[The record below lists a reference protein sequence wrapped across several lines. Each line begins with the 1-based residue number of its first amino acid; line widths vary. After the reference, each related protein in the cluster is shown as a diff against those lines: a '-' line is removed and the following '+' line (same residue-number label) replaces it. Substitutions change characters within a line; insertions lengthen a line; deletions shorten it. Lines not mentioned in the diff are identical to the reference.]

1 MADVMVSPQA
11 TWAVPTTNSNPVNSL
26 QENQFP
32 VTQRPHFHSDTRQSR
47 TANSASRETEPVMEE
62 SGCDSTDGCLFLD
75 DSVNEEADTLM
86 NMKLPGEEGEQE
98 NTETDQDDI
107 KQTQITNGG
116 HHVHD
121 LIKRFEPAVGHDDQG
136 EEGDDTIAPS
146 QVKPEESIIGH
157 VGGFIND
164 IGRGLN
170 DVVHTITG
178 DIGGG
183 LNDVVHTI
191 ADGVR
196 KVVQKTR
203 YVFPSSH
210 TDEDEGASNIRVQ
223 HPRLTGNIVSL
234 GMNMHKGIRGHV
246 VQSVTP
252 GGLAHKAHIKNNDI
266 IRKVND
272 TDVGDWEF
280 EKLQEFFSN
289 QTSIVIKLV
298 IERENGVDENGQ
310 PRFITFTLSIELT
323 FEDDRVVAEIDVS
336 YTAWPLGYDGK
347 EPSEL
352 PTYLIYQEGIKT
364 SKYLSLRED
373 FCGMTTKCTEN
384 CYFKMYTYSPGF
396 GSPRVLYNTSMKA
409 PLDFGKKSRIGTD
422 NGLTGT
428 GISTTNDKRFFY
440 FRKQGSSCVFE
451 LMAKENFFLTVDNDG
466 TITEKYFPDLKSVP
480 SAGLFKTVI
489 PSKSNL
495 SKEQLSIKQ

>member
-11 TWAVPTTNSNPVNSL
+11 TWAVPTTNSNPANSL

-32 VTQRPHFHSDTRQSR
+32 VTQRSHFHSDTRQSR
-47 TANSASRETEPVMEE
+47 TANSASRETAPVMEE
-62 SGCDSTDGCLFLD
+62 SGCDSTDGCLFLG

-116 HHVHD
+116 HHHHGHHFND
-121 LIKRFEPAVGHDDQG
+121 LIKRFESAVGHDDQG
-136 EEGDDTIAPS
+136 EEGDDTISAS
-146 QVKPEESIIGH
+146 QVEPEESIIGD
-157 VGGFIND
+157 VGGFIN
-164 IGRGLN
+164 
-170 DVVHTITG
+170 

-191 ADGVR
+191 ADGVHTIADGVK
-196 KVVQKTR
+196 KVVQKTL

-223 HPRLTGNIVSL
+223 HPSLTGNIVSL
-234 GMNMHKGIRGHV
+234 GMNMHKGIRGHL

-280 EKLQEFFSN
+280 EKLQEFFSS

-298 IERENGVDENGQ
+298 VERENGVDENGQ

-336 YTAWPLGYDGK
+336 YTAWPLGYYGE

-352 PTYLIYQEGIKT
+352 STYLICQEGIKT
-364 SKYLSLRED
+364 SKYLSLSED
-373 FCGMTTKCTEN
+373 FCGMTTKCTQN
-384 CYFKMYTYSPGF
+384 CYFKMYAYSPGV

-409 PLDFGKKSRIGTD
+409 PVDLGKKSRIGTD

-440 FRKQGSSCVFE
+440 YRKQGSLCAFE
-451 LMAKENFFLTVDNDG
+451 LMAKEKFFLTVNDDG
-466 TITEKYFPDLKSVP
+466 TITEKYFSDLKSVP
-480 SAGLFKTVI
+480 SAGLFTAI
-489 PSKSNL
+489 NPSKAKPL
-495 SKEQLSIKQ
+495 FKK